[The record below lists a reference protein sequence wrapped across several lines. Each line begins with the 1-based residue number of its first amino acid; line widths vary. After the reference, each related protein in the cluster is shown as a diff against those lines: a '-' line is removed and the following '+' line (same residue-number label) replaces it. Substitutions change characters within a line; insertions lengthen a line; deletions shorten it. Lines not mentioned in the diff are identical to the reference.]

1 MLHVQN
7 LIACLMLT
15 WLVQVRSQFR
25 KIFVAMG
32 FEEMMTNAYVENR
45 WELFS
50 CAPHDGLALNTHALC
65 KATAPQDNLLLVDTL
80 AACGQTLLHSI
91 TEYPHDAEW
100 ISQIQ
105 VKHTTCSTSVRTT

>member
-1 MLHVQN
+1 MKASKQHVSNSKLPCAAQFEVYRSLLHVQN

-50 CAPHDGLALNTHALC
+50 CAPHGRLALTTHA
-65 KATAPQDNLLLVDTL
+65 
-80 AACGQTLLHSI
+80 
-91 TEYPHDAEW
+91 
-100 ISQIQ
+100 
-105 VKHTTCSTSVRTT
+105 